1 MHWGLVG
8 LSSAAGQPGPLCSL
22 APLTRRGTCKGGR
35 SCGTDGH
42 ESQRALGRSV
52 TRTRHLGLRK
62 DATAPL
68 GWPGGEGRKC
78 KQVPS
83 SGNSRAGPHPRAIDQ
98 DSGFGQTLEWGAG
111 KTFNGTGREPGAQSA
126 QGPTCHDFAAKSA
139 PGPEATWAATGPSA
153 SPAPEAAKAGGL
165 QSAGL

>member
-1 MHWGLVG
+1 MGAHRGSG
-8 LSSAAGQPGPLCSL
+8 RAGCFALGAGGPQPCGRPAWATLQSR
-22 APLTRRGTCKGGR
+22 PLTRRGTCKGGR

-83 SGNSRAGPHPRAIDQ
+83 SGNSRAGPHPQAIDQ

-111 KTFNGTGREPGAQSA
+111 KTFNGTGREP
-126 QGPTCHDFAAKSA
+126 
-139 PGPEATWAATGPSA
+139 
-153 SPAPEAAKAGGL
+153 
-165 QSAGL
+165 